1 MKETRQG
8 YLPLTPLAYLIFVN
22 VGTPKKCTGLKKKK
36 YTTAGRGKNHL
47 WLLAH
52 FTKQDQAWKDRS

>member
-22 VGTPKKCTGLKKKK
+22 VGTPKKCTGLKKK
-36 YTTAGRGKNHL
+36 YTTAGRDKYHL